1 MHIYNWTRMSR
12 GAQWS
17 RRQKHP
23 SRFLLQCFPF
33 QMYNIKITKTRL
45 LDYVI
50 VFSPNWHKEL
60 FWFDSKTGGVSW
72 SKVLA
77 MSYWYWFIWFV
88 YIFGLVHISG
98 RYLIIPNLFFSGLII
113 LIRYSDDYFDIF
125 CLSELSLCLSHL
137 IIVCPNRFI
146 LCLASVYSRPLL

>member
-1 MHIYNWTRMSR
+1 
-12 GAQWS
+12 
-17 RRQKHP
+17 
-23 SRFLLQCFPF
+23 
-33 QMYNIKITKTRL
+33 MYKNEQRSSAKTSKESIIKISTTVPSVLNDWYKIDQNLASRL
-45 LDYVI
+45 SYS
-50 VFSPNWHKEL
+50 FSPNWHKNIVI
-60 FWFDSKTGGVSW
+60 WVKTGGVSW

-98 RYLIIPNLFFSGLII
+98 RYLIILNLFLSGLII
-113 LIRYSDDYFDIF
+113 LIWYSDDYFDIF

-146 LCLASVYSRPLL
+146 LCLVSVYSRPLP